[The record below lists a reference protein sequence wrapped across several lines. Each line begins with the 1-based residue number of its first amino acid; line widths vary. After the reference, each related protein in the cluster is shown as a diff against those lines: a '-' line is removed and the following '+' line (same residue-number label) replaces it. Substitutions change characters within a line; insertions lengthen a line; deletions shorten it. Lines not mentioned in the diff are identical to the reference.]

1 MWPPEWI
8 IKIFLKWCEEVDP
21 LLRANPL
28 WYRTLAHIS
37 PVVYA
42 PFYVLAIYAFINERE
57 WIKIPGLCWSW
68 GITLTMVAV
77 LSEQFV
83 GEHASKNPALLCVG
97 YLPYLV
103 FPMLFGLRLLMYQ
116 TVFETDDQKKSS

>member
-57 WIKIPGLCWSW
+57 WIKIPGTEVEVTSIAGGTIVSVVRSLLVMGDNIDHGGCLIRTVCWR
-68 GITLTMVAV
+68 AC
-77 LSEQFV
+77 F
-83 GEHASKNPALLCVG
+83 
-97 YLPYLV
+97 
-103 FPMLFGLRLLMYQ
+103 
-116 TVFETDDQKKSS
+116 